1 MKIKEIVK
9 DPVELI
15 VKEIR
20 RMINVKYINL
30 NDMRNR
36 LNYDCIF
43 QHRLLENE
51 SLVKIHQ
58 RYWINI
64 DSMMVLMLIFGWEG
78 VNKAMDQSRLV
89 SNSLG

>member
-1 MKIKEIVK
+1 M
-9 DPVELI
+9 
-15 VKEIR
+15 
-20 RMINVKYINL
+20 KYINL

-36 LNYDCIF
+36 YDCIF

-64 DSMMVLMLIFGWEG
+64 DSMMVLMLIFGWEE